1 MTILTKTGDKKPEK
15 KLLPVPELLL
25 PSAPVTSNRIR
36 RGDVEEHYLL
46 MQQNR
51 FRSTTIL
58 LVLTGILVLSLGI
71 LAGLVFYRQYAID
84 RINTRIRMQQSQMQC
99 YIPYDND
106 DLDPNAV
113 SFMNDKLRSP
123 EDTQFDELTNN
134 PFFASMLAQLQKQ
147 AENSE
152 QLHDTIS
159 ERMRMSQYE
168 DRITEMI
175 RPKVFLEKLSMID
188 GDLVKLDVPDFKD
201 GRSGSFVHDFR
212 HNESVIIDADGK
224 RCLVYPLDREVVMP
238 PTDLLDAFVKMSMN
252 AYLPNMEIL
261 QKKMRIVGP
270 EMDFAEISEISPRIA
285 KYCKDNK
292 IYRME
297 PYVSGVYKR
306 SVPVQNESGKF
317 AEMTGKDIVEYDIVN
332 IEEILTSEKK
342 AN

>member
-1 MTILTKTGDKKPEK
+1 MTILTKTIDKKPEK
-15 KLLPVPELLL
+15 KLLPVPELVL
-25 PSAPVTSNRIR
+25 PSAPVTNRIR

-84 RINTRIRMQQSQMQC
+84 RINTRIRMQQAQMQC

-106 DLDPNAV
+106 EIDPNAV
-113 SFMNDKLRSP
+113 GYLNERLRND
-123 EDTQFDELTNN
+123 DTDEITNN
-134 PFFASMLAQLQKQ
+134 PFLASMIAQLEKQ

-152 QLHDTIS
+152 LVQEFDN
-159 ERMRMSQYE
+159 ERMRMRQYE
-168 DRITEMI
+168 ARITEMI
-175 RPKVFLEKLSMID
+175 RPKVFLEKLSIED

-212 HNESVIIDADGK
+212 HNESVIIDSDGK
-224 RCLVYPLDREVVMP
+224 RCLLYPLDRESVMP
-238 PTDLLDAFVKMSMN
+238 PKDMFDALIKMSRN
-252 AYLPNMEIL
+252 AYLPNMEVL
-261 QKKMRIVGP
+261 RKKMRIVGS
-270 EMDFAEISEISPRIA
+270 EMDFDEISEISPRIA

-297 PYVSGVYKR
+297 PFVSGVYKR
-306 SVPVQNESGKF
+306 SVPIENESGKF
-317 AEMTGKDIVEYDIVN
+317 AEMTGKDIVEYDVVN
-332 IEEILTSEKK
+332 IEEILSSEKK